1 VSRRTRAAFDARGRN
16 APVSPM
22 QRALLPWESRE
33 DFDALHAS
41 FHREHAPEGATE
53 TGLVDQLV
61 WLQWRRQRLML
72 GERAA
77 HMAALQERV
86 GTTYKAEETVKRAR
100 IAFEDEAES
109 DELAQA
115 IAIAAE
121 RDGDALIDTD
131 ADEALTRR
139 AIAILETGDP
149 AAYGEALNVLRQDT
163 RDWWEDVVGH
173 DDQSNPRSG
182 EQLLQFLTEDVLGL
196 FETTRGQ
203 IARRPAIRLQAH
215 GESLDPWRMD
225 KILALDDRLIR
236 QFEKT
241 LAMLLK
247 LKELRLSANPKL
259 AAQAV

>member
-1 VSRRTRAAFDARGRN
+1 VSRRARAAIDARGRN
-16 APVSPM
+16 APDSPM

-33 DFDALHAS
+33 NFDTLHAS
-41 FHREHAPEGATE
+41 FHCEHAPEGATE

-86 GTTYKAEETVKRAR
+86 GTTYKAEETASRALST
-100 IAFEDEAES
+100 FEDKAES
-109 DELAQA
+109 GELAQA
-115 IAIAAE
+115 IAIAVE
-121 RDGDALIDTD
+121 GDADSLTDTD

-149 AAYGEALNVLRQDT
+149 AAYGEALNVLGKDT
-163 RDWWEDVVGH
+163 RDCWEDVVSHEEQTRG
-173 DDQSNPRSG
+173 SG
-182 EQLLQFLTEDVLGL
+182 EQLLQFLTEDVLSV

-203 IARRPAIRLQAH
+203 IARRQAIRLQAH

-247 LKELRLSANPKL
+247 LREMRLSANPK
-259 AAQAV
+259 QVPNVV

>member
-1 VSRRTRAAFDARGRN
+1 
-16 APVSPM
+16 M
-22 QRALLPWESRE
+22 QRALLPWENRE

-61 WLQWRRQRLML
+61 WQQWRRQRLML

-86 GTTYKAEETVKRAR
+86 GTTYKAEETVSRAL
-100 IAFEDEAES
+100 ITFEDEAES
-109 DELAQA
+109 GELAQA
-115 IAIAAE
+115 IAIAPE
-121 RDGDALIDTD
+121 RDSDALIDTN

-149 AAYGEALNVLRQDT
+149 AAYGEALNALGTDT
-163 RDWWEDVVGH
+163 RDWWEDVLGH
-173 DDQSNPRSG
+173 EEQTRGNGEPAPGEDDRPTMRSG
-182 EQLLQFLTEDVLGL
+182 EQLLRFLTEDVLGL
-196 FETTRGQ
+196 FDTTRAQ
-203 IARRPAIRLQAH
+203 VARRPAIRLQAH

-225 KILALDDRLIR
+225 RILALDDRLIR

-247 LKELRLSANPKL
+247 LKEMRTQRGDL
-259 AAQAV
+259 AQAS